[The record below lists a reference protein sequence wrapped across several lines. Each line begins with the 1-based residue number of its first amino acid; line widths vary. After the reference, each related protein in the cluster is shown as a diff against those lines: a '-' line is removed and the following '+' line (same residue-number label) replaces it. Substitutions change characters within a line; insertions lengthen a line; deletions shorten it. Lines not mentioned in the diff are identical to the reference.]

1 MEQSLAQYYD
11 NQFEMM
17 ASVGWKDL
25 MEDLSKLREEVDNIK
40 TAKDAQQLHF
50 RQGQLDILDLIL
62 NRRKTCEEVYDQ
74 LNGTSYL
81 KDES

>member
-1 MEQSLAQYYD
+1 MEQSLSRYYD

-25 MEDLSKLREEVDNIK
+25 MEDLTKLREEVDNIK

-74 LNGTSYL
+74 LKGETL
-81 KDES
+81 

>member
-74 LNGTSYL
+74 LKGETS
-81 KDES
+81 